1 MVVPYLRGCA
11 VNPET
16 IIAIAGLLVTLV
28 GTLGGV
34 WLTNRA
40 AARREEQQWRRHIGE
55 ERRRER
61 LEACEDLSRTVL
73 LVAMDKSSQEEVAA
87 AFSRV
92 ELRCHPS
99 VVQTARKLFS
109 ACRGVASAVRRE
121 KT

>member
-1 MVVPYLRGCA
+1 

-61 LEACEDLSRTVL
+61 LEVCEDLSRTVL

-99 VVQTARKLFS
+99 VVQTARNFS
-109 ACRGVASAVRRE
+109 QLVEAWLA
-121 KT
+121 